1 MTWMI
6 LGTHHFRF
14 FRKPPNFLLD
24 QVFPATVWPST
35 FPFSPSSS
43 GTPQQK
49 SNVHTAAD
57 MTQRTYHARLQKHR
71 RHRKV
76 CKNTNQRLQ
85 FTNIHLCTIIIHNT
99 YPIIFPFRIFGAAPP
114 GVALSKWTRLLSDA
128 AKRCRWQTVGSILD
142 GLHARLVDSESGQ
155 FCLYFLW

>member
-1 MTWMI
+1 
-6 LGTHHFRF
+6 
-14 FRKPPNFLLD
+14 
-24 QVFPATVWPST
+24 
-35 FPFSPSSS
+35 
-43 GTPQQK
+43 
-49 SNVHTAAD
+49 

-142 GLHARLVDSESGQ
+142 GLYARARRLRIGTVLFVFLVVNATTSMFFFCGIIMVVHGFSESSRNGVSNS
-155 FCLYFLW
+155 FNYLRRFMNGFTRDSMR